1 MKKVLKVIFAIVLAF
16 SLVTVSSL
24 TVIKK
29 VHADSGWDSDYDFGG
44 GSDWGGSD
52 WGGSDWSSSD
62 WGDSDW
68 GSSSGGSIVGGVLG
82 FGTLM
87 FWVVVIVIIIALTSG
102 KKNGS
107 GSSSSSSSR
116 SMPASANLPR
126 RLSPAEIHEVDPS
139 LDIDEF
145 KKLAYRT
152 YWDVQ
157 QAWME
162 FDYDNLRKY
171 TTDEIYNMY
180 SMQLDTLSA
189 KGQKNIM
196 KDFFLVDSYISK
208 IAMVNGVEEVDVIL
222 TVKFLDYVV
231 DNKNNV
237 VRGSSNQRIEVTYR
251 LTLVKTTAENNDNN
265 FCPNC
270 GAKLEDKASNV
281 CPYCK
286 SVIVSDNYTWVMSK
300 KESLNQRRG

>member
-1 MKKVLKVIFAIVLAF
+1 MKKIGKILIAFFCVF

-24 TVIKK
+24 TIIKK
-29 VHADSGWDSDYDFGG
+29 VHADSGWDSDYDFDFGG
-44 GSDWGGSD
+44 GSDWG
-52 WGGSDWSSSD
+52 SSD
-62 WGDSDW
+62 WDS
-68 GSSSGGSIVGGVLG
+68 GYSSSSGGGGSLSFGEFIFFMMIVGFIVL
-82 FGTLM
+82 
-87 FWVVVIVIIIALTSG
+87 VAIIASARNG
-102 KKNGS
+102 KRISNG
-107 GSSSSSSSR
+107 GSSSTNSYH
-116 SMPASANLPR
+116 PNTQLPNLPKQ
-126 RLSPAEIHEVDPS
+126 LTDDEIHAVDPN
-139 LDIDEF
+139 LDIEEF

-152 YWDVQ
+152 YWDIQ

-162 FDYDNLRKY
+162 FDYDSIRKY

-180 SMQLDTLSA
+180 SMQLDTLSV

-196 KDFFLVDSYISK
+196 KDFFLVNSYISN
-208 IAMVNGVEEVDVIL
+208 ISMVNGVEEIDVIM

-231 DNKNNV
+231 DSNNNV

-251 LTLVKTTAENNDNN
+251 LTLVKKGEISEDTN

-270 GAKLEDKASNV
+270 GAKLEDKASST

-286 SVIVSDNYTWVMSK
+286 SVIVADNYTWVMSK